1 MKVLQVLPNLDSGG
15 VERGTVEF
23 ARELVARGHESIVI
37 SNGGRLVRQLETEGS
52 RHIELPVHRKS
63 LASLKL
69 VRPLRRLLA
78 ELQPDI
84 VHVRSRLPAWLIFL
98 AWRKLP
104 RATRPRLVSTFHGL
118 YSVNA
123 YSAVMA
129 RAERIIAI
137 SHTVERYVLENY
149 LSKNGRGRYGVTA
162 TPQQLTV
169 IQRGFDP
176 AIFHPGEPDP
186 AWLAR
191 LHADFP
197 QLRDKRLVLMP
208 GRLSRWK
215 GQAEFLQMMALLAR
229 QAPQAHGVIVGDA
242 EANKAHY
249 RAELEQQ
256 AAALG
261 LDDRVTFVGHR
272 GDIAELYRL
281 AAVVCHMS
289 NRPEPFGRTLTEALA
304 CGAPVVAFDRGGA
317 GESLAACFPAGLV
330 APDDLDAFAQK
341 VHDWLDRRPA
351 PVIPDQFR
359 MQHQV
364 EATIDLYRQLL
375 QQPR

>member
-23 ARELVARGHESIVI
+23 ARELVRRGHESIVM
-37 SNGGRLVRQLETEGS
+37 SNGGRLVTQLEAEGS

-69 VRPLRRLLA
+69 VRPLRKLLT

-84 VHVRSRLPAWLIFL
+84 IHVRSRLPAWLIFL
-98 AWRKLP
+98 AWRGLP
-104 RATRPRLVSTFHGL
+104 RATRPRLASTFHGL

-129 RAERIIAI
+129 RAEQIIAI
-137 SHTVERYVLENY
+137 SHTVERYVLGNY
-149 LSKNGRGRYGVTA
+149 SAKYGVT
-162 TPQQLTV
+162 PDRLTV

-186 AWLAR
+186 AWLTR
-191 LHADFP
+191 LYTDYP
-197 QLRDKRLVLMP
+197 QLEGRQLVLMP

-215 GQAEFLQMMALLAR
+215 GQAEFLRMMAALV
-229 QAPQAHGVIVGDA
+229 QQSPNAHGVIVGDA
-242 EANKAHY
+242 ELNKEHY

-256 AAALG
+256 ANALG
-261 LDDRVTFVGHR
+261 LDAHVTFVGHR
-272 GDIAELYRL
+272 SDIAELYRL

-289 NRPEPFGRTLTEALA
+289 NKPEPFGRTLTEALA
-304 CGAPVVAFDRGGA
+304 CGAPVIAFDLGGA
-317 GESLAACFPAGLV
+317 GESLAACFPQGLV
-330 APDDLDAFAQK
+330 APGDLPAFAQT
-341 VHDWLDRRPA
+341 VSDWLDRRPQL
-351 PVIPDQFR
+351 VIPDEFKV
-359 MQHQV
+359 QHQV
-364 EATIDLYRQLL
+364 EATLAVYRRLL